1 MKLSR
6 TTFNMCSPEAVKH
19 HKEMINS
26 PNAFSLMLTLNNK
39 LKTAPANIQY
49 KNSYNEIR
57 KLFSQ
62 YHEFF
67 KEFMATAELDGNTNI
82 HWHIYGTLTDDYKH
96 IREVFK
102 KHLYKNESLGVYHFF
117 TLIKKGLPKEW
128 ETLEGYPFKD
138 TERTTQL
145 LDFHKVIPQ
154 HHLFHKEAHKN
165 DIVIAPKPFPKAD
178 GTLAQYFDYIKHIDT
193 QIAKII
199 KKTDLII

>member
-1 MKLSR
+1 
-6 TTFNMCSPEAVKH
+6 MCSTEAKQH
-19 HKEMINS
+19 HLRMINGS
-26 PNAFSLMLTLNNK
+26 NAFSLMLTLNNR
-39 LKTAPANIQY
+39 LKTAPADIQY

-57 KLFSQ
+57 ILFSK

-67 KEFMATAELDGNTNI
+67 KEFMATPEVDQNTNI
-82 HWHIYGTLTDDYKH
+82 HWHIYGVLTDDIKH
-96 IREVFK
+96 IREIFK

-145 LDFHKVIPQ
+145 LDFHKVIPY
-154 HHLFHKEAHKN
+154 HHYFHKETLPN
-165 DIVIAPKPFPKAD
+165 DIKISIKPFTNAE
-178 GTLAQYFDYIKHIDT
+178 GTLAQYFDHIKHIDE

-199 KKTDLII
+199 KKTDLDYI

>member
-6 TTFNMCSPEAVKH
+6 TTFEMCSTEAVKH
-19 HKEMINS
+19 HKEIINS
-26 PNAFSLMLTLNNK
+26 PHGFSLMLTLNNR
-39 LKTAPANIQY
+39 LKTAPADIQY

-57 KLFSQ
+57 ILFCK

-67 KEFMATAELDGNTNI
+67 KEFMATPEVDGNTNI
-82 HWHIYGTLTDDYKH
+82 HWHIYGILTDDIKH
-96 IREVFK
+96 IREIFK

-117 TLIKKGLPKEW
+117 TMIKKGLPKEW

-138 TERTTQL
+138 TERTKQL
-145 LDFHKVIPQ
+145 LDFHKTKSY
-154 HHLFHKEAHKN
+154 HHYFHKKEDK
-165 DIVIAPKPFPKAD
+165 DSIQISVKPFPQAD
-178 GTLAQYFDYIKHIDT
+178 GTIAQYFDYIKHIDS